1 MPVTQ
6 ETSIP
11 IANSTV
17 IIDEFEITSGSLT
30 TAAPKMMGV
39 DNKNENLAASSLVI
53 PASNPVVIVMPE
65 RETPGMI
72 ASAWDIPM
80 SILALKVIAFISI
93 FLALLRSAQYKS
105 MPITINIAAIRTG
118 DLKTVSDFF
127 SKRYPAAAPGTLAA
141 AKYQNNLPFALRTSV
156 KPCIMSCHQ
165 SFQK

>member
-1 MPVTQ
+1 MKL
-6 ETSIP
+6 
-11 IANSTV
+11 TV

-39 DNKNENLAASSLVI
+39 DNKNENLAAPSLVVPI
-53 PASNPVVIVMPE
+53 SNPVVIVMPE

-80 SILALKVIAFISI
+80 SILVLKVMSFISI
-93 FLALLRSAQYKS
+93 FLALLRSAQYRR
-105 MPITINIAAIRTG
+105 MPIRINIAAIRTG
-118 DLKTVSDFF
+118 DLKIVSAFF

-141 AKYQNNLPFALRTSV
+141 AKYQNNLPFALRASV
-156 KPCIMSCHQ
+156 KPRIRSCHQ